1 MQYTLAFAQCEY
13 TWFFFATQCIVQPAD
28 HATAPMHN
36 VVLDKFLSGS
46 KYTVIDKK
54 LMPRPSTG
62 DTGQIIDKM
71 QHSALH

>member
-1 MQYTLAFAQCEY
+1 MQYTLTFAQCEY
-13 TWFFFATQCIVQPAD
+13 TWGFFATQCSVQPAD

-36 VVLDKFLSGS
+36 TVLDKFLSGS

-62 DTGQIIDKM
+62 DTRQIIDKM
-71 QHSALH
+71 QHSTLH